1 MYWHEYPDAAPVGLD
16 PIEFLNVLSRSDFT
30 LCPIGYSLVTHRP
43 IEALLRGSIPVMS
56 AHDLD
61 LYGIELKDG
70 TNCIAVSDGDWP
82 TTIQR
87 LRTIEESEIV
97 AMRSSIYSMF
107 DDRLNYKALSN
118 RMRIRFGV
126 VD

>member
-1 MYWHEYPDAAPVGLD
+1 
-16 PIEFLNVLSRSDFT
+16 
-30 LCPIGYSLVTHRP
+30 
-43 IEALLRGSIPVMS
+43 MS

-82 TTIQR
+82 NAIER
-87 LRTIEESEIV
+87 LAKIEESEIV
-97 AMRSSIYSMF
+97 GMRSNIYAMF